1 LAVREG
7 LKPSPSLFPNEKLPI
22 NTKSGAIAPQGDIM
36 SKQIKYAYKRHNT
49 WVYRRTYPQ
58 HLQHILGS
66 SLKQSLK
73 TADAKTAKAR
83 VAELNQTFTNIV
95 KEAEQNVSA
104 NIGKAS
110 ANSTDHSVR
119 VPVARPRYHHAR
131 LVGERLVKD
140 LAAAYLTCQS
150 ERLRPGSYKA
160 VRFATELLVSHLG
173 THELGDITQVQGREV
188 LSLITQLSPNI
199 RKYCKGQSASL
210 TQLASL
216 SARLEPGHTLAPQT
230 QGRIWKHMLQVFDW
244 CVEQGELTANPWE
257 HLTIREKPEVYPHK
271 VLTDEQVVTLLQAKD
286 RVLSSALLFGLLT
299 GMRSGEICGL
309 LASDV
314 ISKGNLGRFIQI
326 QPNEHRQLKSR
337 AAEREVPLHAKLEQ
351 LLDKSLPQQGRLFP
365 TLNVDKVVKAYAK
378 LLITY
383 PTLTGTVFH
392 STRKWFITQC
402 ERTGVPEHYTATLV
416 GHHTARSANKL
427 TYALYSGGISDAQK
441 REIVDGIRLPVSS
454 SNGEGTS

>member
-1 LAVREG
+1 
-7 LKPSPSLFPNEKLPI
+7 
-22 NTKSGAIAPQGDIM
+22 M
-36 SKQIKYAYKRHNT
+36 STQIKYAYKRHNT

-58 HLQHILGS
+58 HLQPLLGS

-83 VAELNQTFTNIV
+83 VAELNQTFTNII
-95 KEAEQNVSA
+95 KEAEQHVSA
-104 NIGKAS
+104 NTGKDPGIIHNACGTT
-110 ANSTDHSVR
+110 ADPR
-119 VPVARPRYHHAR
+119 PGIERPRYQPVR
-131 LVGERLVKD
+131 LLGDRK
-140 LAAAYLTCQS
+140 LAEVATEYLNYKS

-160 VRFATELLVSHLG
+160 VRFAAELLVSYLG
-173 THELGDITQVQGREV
+173 TTKVGDITQAQGREV
-188 LSLITQLSPNI
+188 LSLIAQLSPNV
-199 RKYCKGQSASL
+199 RKYSKGQSASL

-216 SARLEPGHTLAPQT
+216 SAKLEPGHTSAPQT
-230 QGRIWKHMLQVFDW
+230 QTRIWKHMLQVLDW
-244 CVEQGELTANPWE
+244 CVEQGELSTNPWK

-271 VLTDEQVVTLLQAKD
+271 VLTDDQVVTLLQAKD
-286 RVLSSALLFGLLT
+286 RVVSNALLFGLLT

-326 QPNEHRQLKSR
+326 QPNEYRQLKSK

-351 LLDKSLPQQGRLFP
+351 LLDTSLPKAGRLFP
-365 TLNVDKVVKAYAK
+365 TLTVDKVVKAYAK
-378 LLITY
+378 LRQTY
-383 PTLTGTVFH
+383 PNLTGTVFH

-416 GHHTARSANKL
+416 GHHSARSANKL

-441 REIVDGIRLPVSS
+441 REIVDCIKLPDW
-454 SNGEGTS
+454 EGLS

>member
-1 LAVREG
+1 
-7 LKPSPSLFPNEKLPI
+7 
-22 NTKSGAIAPQGDIM
+22 M
-36 SKQIKYAYKRHNT
+36 STQIKYAYKRHNT

-58 HLQHILGS
+58 HLQPLLGS

-95 KEAEQNVSA
+95 KEADAHVSA
-104 NIGKAS
+104 NTGKAS
-110 ANSTDHSVR
+110 ASSTDNSIR

-150 ERLRPGSYKA
+150 ERLRLGSYKA
-160 VRFATELLVSHLG
+160 IRFATELLVSHLG
-173 THELGDITQVQGREV
+173 TNKLKDVTQVQGREV
-188 LSLITQLSPNI
+188 LSLIAQLSPNV
-199 RKYCKGQSASL
+199 RKHAHAKGASL
-210 TQLASL
+210 TQLTEL
-216 SARLEPGHTLAPQT
+216 SAELETGHTLAPQT
-230 QGRIWKHMLQVFDW
+230 QTRIWKHMLHVFDW
-244 CVEQGELTANPWE
+244 CVEQGELSTNPWE
-257 HLTIREKPEVYPHK
+257 HLSMREKPEVNPHK

-309 LASDV
+309 LASDI
-314 ISKGNLGRFIQI
+314 ISKGNLGRFIRI
-326 QPNEHRQLKSR
+326 QPNEFRQLKSK
-337 AAEREVPLHAKLEQ
+337 AAEREVPLHTALEQ
-351 LLDKSLPQQGRLFP
+351 LLDASLSKDGRLFP
-365 TLNVDKVVKAYAK
+365 TLTVDKVVKAYAK
-378 LLITY
+378 LRQTY
-383 PTLTGTVFH
+383 PNLTGTVFH

-416 GHHTARSANKL
+416 GHHSARSANKL

-441 REIVDGIRLPVSS
+441 REIVDGIRLPCWEGSS
-454 SNGEGTS
+454 

>member
-1 LAVREG
+1 
-7 LKPSPSLFPNEKLPI
+7 
-22 NTKSGAIAPQGDIM
+22 M
-36 SKQIKYAYKRHNT
+36 STRIKYAFKRHNT

-58 HLQHILGS
+58 HLQPLLGS

-95 KEAEQNVSA
+95 KETEQHVSA
-104 NIGKAS
+104 NTCKAF
-110 ANSTDHSVR
+110 ANPTHNSVR
-119 VPVARPRYHHAR
+119 DPLVRPRYHHAR
-131 LVGERLVKD
+131 FVGERLVKD
-140 LAAAYLTCQS
+140 LAAAYLTYQS

-160 VRFATELLVSHLG
+160 IRFATELLVSYLG
-173 THELGDITQVQGREV
+173 STKAGEVTQAQGREV
-188 LSLITQLSPNI
+188 LSLITHLSPNV
-199 RKYCKGQSASL
+199 RKYSRGQSASL

-216 SARLEPGHTLAPQT
+216 SAEQEPGQTLAPQT
-230 QGRIWKHMLQVFDW
+230 QARIWKHMLQVFDW
-244 CVEQGELTANPWE
+244 CVEQGELSTNPWE
-257 HLTIREKPEVYPHK
+257 HLTIREKPEVFPHM
-271 VLTDEQVVTLLQAKD
+271 VLTNEQVVTLLQAKD

-309 LASDV
+309 LASDI

-326 QPNEHRQLKSR
+326 QPNEHRQLKSK
-337 AAEREVPLHAKLEQ
+337 AAEREVPLHAELEH
-351 LLDKSLPQQGRLFP
+351 LLDASLPSQGRLFP
-365 TLNVDKVVKAYAK
+365 TLSVDKVVKAYAK
-378 LLITY
+378 LRITY

-416 GHHTARSANKL
+416 GHHSARSTNKL

-441 REIVDGIRLPVSS
+441 RKIVDGIRLPDW
-454 SNGEGTS
+454 EGTS

>member
-1 LAVREG
+1 
-7 LKPSPSLFPNEKLPI
+7 
-22 NTKSGAIAPQGDIM
+22 M
-36 SKQIKYAYKRHNT
+36 STQIKYAYKRHNT

-58 HLQHILGS
+58 HLQHLLGS

-95 KEAEQNVSA
+95 KEAEQHVSA
-104 NIGKAS
+104 NTGKAS

-119 VPVARPRYHHAR
+119 VPVARPRYHNAC
-131 LVGERLVKD
+131 LLGERLVKD
-140 LAAAYLTCQS
+140 LAAEYLNYQS

-160 VRFATELLVSHLG
+160 IRFAAELLLSHLG
-173 THELGDITQVQGREV
+173 TTKLGDITQAQGREV
-188 LSLITQLSPNI
+188 LSLIAQLSPNV
-199 RKYCKGQSASL
+199 RKHAQAKEATL
-210 TQLASL
+210 IQLANL
-216 SARLEPGHTLAPQT
+216 STKLDPGQTLAPQT
-230 QGRIWKHMLQVFDW
+230 QTRIWKHMLQVFDW
-244 CVEQGELTANPWE
+244 CVEQGELSTNPWE
-257 HLTIREKPEVYPHK
+257 HLTIREKPEVNPHK
-271 VLTDEQVVTLLQAKD
+271 VLTDAQVVTLLQAKD

-326 QPNEHRQLKSR
+326 QPNEVRQLKSK
-337 AAEREVPLHAKLEQ
+337 AAEREVPLHSMLEQ
-351 LLDKSLPQQGRLFP
+351 LLDTSLPKQGRLFP
-365 TLNVDKVVKAYAK
+365 TLSVDKVVKAYAK
-378 LLITY
+378 LRIAY
-383 PTLTGTVFH
+383 PNLAGTVFH

-416 GHHTARSANKL
+416 GHHSARSANKL

-441 REIVDGIRLPVSS
+441 REIVDGIRLPDWES
-454 SNGEGTS
+454 TS